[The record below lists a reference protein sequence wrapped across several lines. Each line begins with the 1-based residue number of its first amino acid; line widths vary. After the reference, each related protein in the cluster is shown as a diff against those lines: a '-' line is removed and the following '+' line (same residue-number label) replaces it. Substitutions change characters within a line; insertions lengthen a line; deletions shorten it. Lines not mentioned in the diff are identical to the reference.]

1 MEKKGARKEYITY
14 IAYVAHVAL
23 LKALHKKI

>member
-1 MEKKGARKEYITY
+1 MEKKGARKEYIKY